1 MKKLEALEQEFGFK
15 YPELYK
21 ELYKNK
27 MLDSGEYSYDWLQ
40 LTYPKLKEN
49 PPLLL
54 YGQDFEL
61 TPIDEIQS
69 IIEEMRDPDDYR
81 EINPDYLFVPF
92 GQTGGGDY
100 YCFWY
105 HFPEEIEADQ
115 PLIVLLPHDDIELE
129 ILAKNLEDF
138 IFSELCK
145 SVCDVYEEG
154 LIMDGSFKEN
164 STNMLRTHL
173 PYLSEEKQRIVSE
186 LYQREWFT
194 HTFKVSYGKGEDSYQ
209 GLITREDLEELLEK
223 EIGFEYQNQTYYY
236 DKDTD
241 TPPLELHKIEGML
254 WLYFS
259 PKPEEDSPVYELL
272 KQLNWRKDKSITDKL
287 AYQRKLSQFTPHTDW
302 ATRQKEILSAFLPRL
317 QKLKAFEGFQLVFKD
332 DNSGEIIDLTPY
344 I

>member
-1 MKKLEALEQEFGFK
+1 MKKLEALEQEFRFK

-27 MLDSGEYSYDWLQ
+27 MLDSGESSSDWFQ

-61 TPIDEIQS
+61 TPIEEIQS
-69 IIEEMRDPDDYR
+69 VIEEMRDPDDYR

-129 ILAKNLEDF
+129 VLAKNLEDF
-138 IFSELCK
+138 IFAELCK
-145 SVCDVYEEG
+145 SICDVYEEG
-154 LIMDGSFKEN
+154 LIMDGSFREN
-164 STNMLRTHL
+164 ITNMLRTHL
-173 PYLSEEKQRIVSE
+173 PYLSEEKQRIISE

-223 EIGFEYQNQTYYY
+223 EIGFLYRNERFNYER
-236 DKDTD
+236 DTD
-241 TPPLELHKIEGML
+241 SPPLQLQKIEGML

-259 PKPEEDSPVYELL
+259 PIPEDSSPVYELL
-272 KQLNWRKDKSITDKL
+272 KQLNWRKDKNITDKL
-287 AYQRKLSQFTPHTDW
+287 AYQRKLSQYTPHSDW
-302 ATRQKEILSAFLPRL
+302 ATRQKEILEAFLPRL
-317 QKLKAFEGFQLVFKD
+317 QKLKEFQGFQLVFKD
-332 DNSGEIIDLTPY
+332 DSTGEIVDLTSY